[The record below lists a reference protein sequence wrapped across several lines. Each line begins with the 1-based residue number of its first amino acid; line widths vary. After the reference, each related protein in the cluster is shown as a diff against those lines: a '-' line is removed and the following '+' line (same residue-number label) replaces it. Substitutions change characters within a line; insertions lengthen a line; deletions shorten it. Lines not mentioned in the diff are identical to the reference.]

1 MKRIHLTYVGM
12 LLLVAAACKKEE
24 HASLYGTGSIPAPV
38 TSTSVT
44 NLPGAAEITY
54 SLPHDNSILYVK
66 AEYERQPGNKQEMKA
81 SYYANKLIVDGFGDT
96 LAHTVKLYVVNQSE
110 QASEPVTVTVKPLTP
125 PVTLVYRSLLVGED
139 FGGLRI
145 SFGNESKA
153 DVAIHVLTP
162 DEKGILSQ
170 AHVQYT
176 TLEAGTFTL
185 RGYDSA
191 SRQFSFY
198 VTDRFG
204 NHSDTLANTYRP
216 LYEKSLDK
224 TLFRKVQLPTDIAD
238 DWGLPMEN
246 LWNGSYVGF
255 WDMFHTQTKPF
266 PQWFTFD
273 MGITVKL
280 SRITLWQRQTPVS
293 DWAYNANN
301 PKKFEVY
308 GSNSPDPDGGWTN
321 WTKLVDHEVV
331 KPSGLPL
338 GQLSADD
345 IAAAA
350 KGEEMTIPLD
360 KQAVRYLRIK
370 VLETFTNS
378 ATNIAEVSI
387 WGQP

>member
-1 MKRIHLTYVGM
+1 MKLSHLIYVGS
-12 LLLVAAACKKEE
+12 LLLTVAACKKEE
-24 HASLYGTGSIPAPV
+24 HTSLYGAGSVPASL
-38 TSTSVT
+38 TSTSVR

-54 SLPHDNSILYVK
+54 SLPHDNAILYVK

-81 SYYANKLIVDGFGDT
+81 SYYANKLVVDGFGDT
-96 LAHTVKLYVVNQSE
+96 LEHAIKLYVVNRSE
-110 QASEPVTVTVKPLTP
+110 QVSEPVTVTVKPLTP
-125 PVTLVYRSLLVGED
+125 PVTLVYRSLKIGED

-145 SFGNESKA
+145 SFENDAKA

-162 DEKGILSQ
+162 DEKGVLSQ

-176 TLEAGTFTL
+176 TLEEGLFTL
-185 RGYDSA
+185 RGYDSTA
-191 SRQFSFY
+191 RRFTFY

-204 NHSDTLANTYRP
+204 NHSDTLSNVYRP
-216 LYEKSLDK
+216 LYEKLLDK
-224 TLFRKVQLPTDIAD
+224 LKFRKVQLATDIAD

-273 MGITVKL
+273 MGLTVKL
-280 SRITLWQRQTPVS
+280 SRITMWQRQTPVN

-301 PKKFEVY
+301 PKELEIY
-308 GSNSPDPDGGWTN
+308 GSNNPDPDGGWNN
-321 WTKLVDHEVV
+321 WTKLVEHKVV

-338 GQLSADD
+338 GQLTADD

-350 KGEEMTIPLD
+350 RGEEMTIPLD
-360 KQAVRYLRIK
+360 KQGVRYLRVK
-370 VLETFTNS
+370 VIHTFTD
-378 ATNIAEVSI
+378 AACNIAEVSI

>member
-1 MKRIHLTYVGM
+1 MKLIPLSYSLPLLM
-12 LLLVAAACKKEE
+12 LAAACKKEA
-24 HASLYGTGSIPAPV
+24 HQSLYGEGNTPAPV
-38 TSTSVT
+38 TSTAVK
-44 NLPGAAEITY
+44 NLPGAAEISY

-66 AEYERQPGNKQEMKA
+66 AEYERQPGNRQEMKA
-81 SYYANKLIVDGFGDT
+81 SYYANKLVVDGFGDT
-96 LAHTVKLYVVNQSE
+96 LAHTVKLYVVNRSE
-110 QASEPVTVTVKPLTP
+110 QVSAPVTVTVKPLTP
-125 PVTLVYRSLLVGED
+125 PVTLVYKSLLVGED

-145 SFGNESKA
+145 SYGNESKA

-162 DEKGILSQ
+162 DDKGIMAQ

-185 RGYDSA
+185 RGFDSA
-191 SRQFSFY
+191 QRRFTFF

-204 NHSDTLANTYRP
+204 NHSDTLSKLYKP

-224 TLFRKVQLPTDIAD
+224 SLFRKVQLPTDIGD

-273 MGITVKL
+273 MGIRVKL
-280 SRITLWQRQTPVS
+280 SRITMWQRQTPVN

-301 PKKFEVY
+301 PKKIEIY
-308 GSNSPDPDGGWTN
+308 GSNNPDPDGGWNN
-321 WTKLVDHEVV
+321 WTKLIEHTVV

-350 KGEEMTIPLD
+350 RGEEMTIPLD
-360 KQAVRYLRIK
+360 KGPVRYLRVK

>member
-1 MKRIHLTYVGM
+1 MKRIPLSYALP
-12 LLLVAAACKKEE
+12 LLLLAAACKKSA
-24 HASLYGTGSIPAPV
+24 HQSLYGEGVVPAAV
-38 TSTSVT
+38 TSTAVK

-81 SYYANKLIVDGFGDT
+81 SYYANKLTVDGFGDT
-96 LAHTVKLYVVNQSE
+96 LEHAVKLYVVNRSE
-110 QASEPVTVTVKPLTP
+110 QVSEPVTVKVKPLTA
-125 PVTLVYRSLLVGED
+125 PVTLVYRSLAVGED

-153 DVAIHVLTP
+153 DVAIYVLTP
-162 DEKGILSQ
+162 DDKGLMAQ
-170 AHVQYT
+170 AYVQYT

-191 SRQFSFY
+191 ARKFSFY
-198 VTDRFG
+198 VRDRYG
-204 NHSDTLANTYRP
+204 NVSDTMTKTYKP
-216 LYEKSLDK
+216 LYEKALDK
-224 TLFRKVQLPTDIAD
+224 KLFKKVQLPTDIGD

-246 LWNGSYVGF
+246 LWNGSYLGF

-266 PQWFTFD
+266 PMWFTFD
-273 MGITVKL
+273 MGIKVKL
-280 SRITLWQRQTPVS
+280 SRLTMWQRQSPVN

-301 PKKFEVY
+301 PKKFEIW
-308 GSNSPDPDGGWTN
+308 GSNTPDTDGGWSN
-321 WTKLVDHEVV
+321 WTKLVEHTVV

-345 IAAAA
+345 IAAVA
-350 KGEEMTIPLD
+350 KGEEMTVGLD
-360 KQAVRYLRIK
+360 KEPVRYLRIK
-370 VLETFTNS
+370 VIETFTMS
-378 ATNIAEVSI
+378 ATNIAELSI

>member
-1 MKRIHLTYVGM
+1 MKLSHITYVGA
-12 LLLVAAACKKEE
+12 LLLLAAACKKEE
-24 HASLYGTGSIPAPV
+24 HTSLYVAGSVPSPL
-38 TSTSVT
+38 TSTSVV

-54 SLPHDNSILYVK
+54 SLPHDNTILYVK

-81 SYYANKLIVDGFGDT
+81 SYYANKLVVDGFGDT
-96 LAHTVKLYVVNQSE
+96 LEHTVKLYVVNRSE
-110 QASEPVTVTVKPLTP
+110 QTSEPVTVTVKPLTP
-125 PVTLVYRSLLVGED
+125 PVTLVYRSLKIGED

-145 SFGNESKA
+145 SFDNISKA

-162 DEKGILSQ
+162 DEKGVLSP

-176 TLEAGTFTL
+176 MLEEGVFTL
-185 RGYDSA
+185 RGYDSTA
-191 SRQFSFY
+191 RRFTFY

-204 NHSDTLANTYRP
+204 NHSDTLSRVYRP
-216 LYEKSLDK
+216 LYEKLLDK
-224 TLFRKVQLPTDIAD
+224 LKFRKVQLPTDIGD

-273 MGITVKL
+273 MGLTVKL
-280 SRITLWQRQTPVS
+280 SRITMWQRQTPVN

-301 PKKFEVY
+301 PKKLEIY
-308 GSNSPDPDGGWTN
+308 GSNNPDPDGGWNN
-321 WTKLVDHEVV
+321 WTKLVEHEVV
-331 KPSGLPL
+331 KPSGLSL
-338 GQLSADD
+338 GQLTADD
-345 IAAAA
+345 VAAAA
-350 KGEEMTIPLD
+350 RGEEMTIPLD
-360 KQAVRYLRIK
+360 KQGVRYLRVK

-378 ATNIAEVSI
+378 ACNIAEVSI